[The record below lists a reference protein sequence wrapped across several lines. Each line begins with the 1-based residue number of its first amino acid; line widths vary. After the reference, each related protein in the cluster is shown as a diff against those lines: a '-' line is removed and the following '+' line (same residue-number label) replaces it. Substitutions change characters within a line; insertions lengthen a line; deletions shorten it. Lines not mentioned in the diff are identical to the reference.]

1 MALSARQG
9 SCLVQSQ
16 RLLPCRCNVTC
27 SSAAGAPNS
36 LSSGPAG
43 LPSGGRAG
51 CIGGAFMQQP
61 QLGRRAAH
69 SHRQRLTHV
78 TGAGPA
84 GGDGGYSASRVL
96 AWAKDFFRLQG
107 GKSLDEDPQQ
117 LENLQQQMQAG
128 PQQPQPGDTVSGASL
143 AQHSSPQQ
151 SSRRNSG
158 SSAHD
163 VADQHHQESFDTWK
177 EVSP

>member
-16 RLLPCRCNVTC
+16 RILPCRCNVTC

-36 LSSGPAG
+36 ISSG
-43 LPSGGRAG
+43 LSSGGRAG
-51 CIGGAFMQQP
+51 CVGGAFMQQP
-61 QLGRRAAH
+61 QLGRRAAQF
-69 SHRQRLTHV
+69 HRQRHTQV
-78 TGAGPA
+78 TGAAPA
-84 GGDGGYSASRVL
+84 GGDAGDSASRVL
-96 AWAKDFFRLQG
+96 AWAKDFFRLQS
-107 GKSLDEDPQQ
+107 GKDLDEDPQQ
-117 LENLQQQMQAG
+117 LEALQQMQAG
-128 PQQPQPGDTVSGASL
+128 PQQQPGDTVSGATL

-177 EVSP
+177 EVSL

>member
-27 SSAAGAPNS
+27 SSAAGALHS
-36 LSSGPAG
+36 ISSGLSSG
-43 LPSGGRAG
+43 GRTG
-51 CIGGAFMQQP
+51 CVGGAFMQQP

-69 SHRQRLTHV
+69 IHRQRHMQV
-78 TGAGPA
+78 TGAAPG
-84 GGDGGYSASRVL
+84 GGDGGDGASRVL
-96 AWAKDFFRLQG
+96 AWAKDFFRLQS
-107 GKSLDEDPQQ
+107 GKDLDEDPQQ
-117 LENLQQQMQAG
+117 LEALQQMQAG
-128 PQQPQPGDTVSGASL
+128 PQQQQPGDTVSGASL

-163 VADQHHQESFDTWK
+163 VADQHRQESFDTWK